1 MENENSRRKFLRNL
15 AIMGGATTLPAS
27 IFSSNAFSAPA
38 SAIISIPE
46 NTELQDLL
54 LMSKDNATHLAYFDP
69 AEEAVPNPGM
79 GVTGYVV
86 SDHMHFG
93 GNSREEWLRTEGNV
107 PMKLDRKTF
116 DEFIQLPHID
126 NLYFRA
132 DWRTFQKEKGKL
144 NLPEE
149 WHWMM
154 EAVEKY
160 NKPWSFRIMNCSP
173 HSPYENSLPDFLQGK
188 FKMTPYWWEGRPA
201 PYPKYFPEYSE
212 EYLKWWGELVELS
225 GNQFDNHPLLEYADI
240 AGYGFWGEMH
250 HFAQYTPNGKKE
262 NYYPGSQD
270 VLDKCLDS
278 IIKSYL
284 HAFPKTP
291 VALCLAARGFK
302 PGIEAY
308 KKGLVWPR
316 RDSFQTTYSIPELM
330 LSQGLTKGVGMIWE
344 IIVPGAHIQTDE
356 QKRTE
361 YKTTALPQRYYDV
374 GSHYAAMGFN
384 PWEAISAHKNCLST
398 CQDLQRQIGY
408 KVRPSIIWKRQNDKK
423 GEELV
428 LGLCNDG
435 CVGIPGQLTVHCK
448 FSNGQVVSLD
458 LPLGEPESRNI
469 KPFIL
474 PIPESITS
482 QKKSDGCE
490 LTLSLKMKGK
500 VFPVK
505 WAVSKK
511 QVKDPYKI
519 QLSWQS

>member
-1 MENENSRRKFLRNL
+1 MENQSSRRKFIKNL
-15 AIMGGATTLPAS
+15 AIIGGSTAM
-27 IFSSNAFSAPA
+27 SSS
-38 SAIISIPE
+38 IISNSVFGSTMPSSTLG
-46 NTELQDLL
+46 NTDIQDLL

-69 AEEAVPNPGM
+69 AEDAVPNPGM

-93 GNSREEWLRTEGNV
+93 GNSREEWKRTEGNV

-144 NLPEE
+144 SLPEE

-154 EAVEKY
+154 DAVEKY
-160 NKPWSFRIMNCSP
+160 NKPWSFRVMNCSP
-173 HSPYENSLPDFLQGK
+173 HSTYENSLPEFLQGK
-188 FKMTPYWWEGRPA
+188 FKMTPYWQKGLPA
-201 PYPKYFPEYSE
+201 PYPKYFPEYND
-212 EYLKWWGELVELS
+212 EYLKWWGELVELTGS
-225 GNQFDNHPLLEYADI
+225 QFDNHPLLEYVDI

-250 HFAQYTPNGKKE
+250 HWAEYTPGGKRE
-262 NYYPGSQD
+262 NFFPGSQD

-284 HAFPKTP
+284 DAFPKTP
-291 VALCLAARGFK
+291 IALCLAARDFK
-302 PGIEAY
+302 PGVEAY

-316 RDSFQTTYSIPELM
+316 RDSFQTSYSIPELM

-344 IIVPGAHIQTDE
+344 IMVPGAHIQTDE
-356 QKRTE
+356 QRRTE

-384 PWEAISAHKNCLST
+384 PWEAIYAHENCLSS
-398 CQDLQRQIGY
+398 CQDIQRLIGY
-408 KVRPSIIWKRQNDKK
+408 KVRPSIVWKRKNDKQK
-423 GEELV
+423 EELI

-469 KPFIL
+469 KPFFL
-474 PIPESITS
+474 PIPESITT
-482 QKKSDGCE
+482 QNTSDGFE
-490 LTLSLKMKGK
+490 LSLSLKMKGK

-511 QVKDPYKI
+511 QAKDPYVI
-519 QLSWQS
+519 QVNWMS

>member
-1 MENENSRRKFLRNL
+1 MENKSSRRKFMRNI
-15 AIMGGATTLPAS
+15 AIMGGATSMAGS
-27 IFSSNAFSAPA
+27 IISGSSFSASA
-38 SAIISIPE
+38 STPE
-46 NTELQDLL
+46 NTDLQDLL
-54 LMSKDNATHLAYFDP
+54 LMSNDNATHLSYFDP
-69 AEEAVPNPGM
+69 AEEAVTNPGM

-86 SDHMHFG
+86 SDHMHTG
-93 GNSREEWLRTEGNV
+93 GNSREEWKLTEGNV
-107 PMKLDRKTF
+107 PMKLDRNTF
-116 DEFIQLPHID
+116 DRFIQLPHID

-144 NLPEE
+144 TLPEE
-149 WHWMM
+149 WYWMM

-173 HSPYENSLPDFLQGK
+173 HSPHGNSLPDFLQGK
-188 FKMTPYWWEGRPA
+188 FKMIPYWQNGLPS
-201 PYPKYFPEYSE
+201 PYPKYFPEYSD

-225 GNQFDNHPLLEYADI
+225 GKQFDNHPLLEYTDI
-240 AGYGFWGEMH
+240 SGYGFWGEMH
-250 HFAQYTPNGKKE
+250 HWAQYSPDGKRE
-262 NYYPGSQD
+262 NYFPGSQE

-284 HAFPKTP
+284 NAFPLTP
-291 VALCLAARGFK
+291 TALCLAARFYK
-302 PGIEAY
+302 PGVEAY

-316 RDSFQTTYSIPELM
+316 RDSFQTSYSMTELM

-361 YKTTALPQRYYDV
+361 YRTTALPQRYYDI

-384 PWEAISAHKNCLST
+384 PWDAIYAHENCLLT
-398 CQDLQRQIGY
+398 CQDIQRQIGY
-408 KVRPSIIWKRQNDKK
+408 KIRPSIIWKRKNDKQN
-423 GEELV
+423 EELI

-435 CVGIPGQLTVHCK
+435 CVGVPGQLTINCK
-448 FSNGQVVSLD
+448 FSNKQVVSLD

-474 PIPESITS
+474 PIPETIAT
-482 QKKSDGCE
+482 QNTSDGCE
-490 LTLSLKMKGK
+490 LSLSLKMKGK

-511 QVKDPYKI
+511 QVKDPYVI
-519 QLSWQS
+519 QVNRIS

>member
-1 MENENSRRKFLRNL
+1 MENSLSRRKFIKNL
-15 AIMGGATTLPAS
+15 AIIGGATSLTSSIIPISAYAETAFPAT
-27 IFSSNAFSAPA
+27 PDKGD
-38 SAIISIPE
+38 
-46 NTELQDLL
+46 LQDMFLKL
-54 LMSKDNATHLAYFDP
+54 NDSGKHLAYFDP
-69 AEEAVPNPGM
+69 AEETVTNPGM

-86 SDHMHFG
+86 SDHMHFAG
-93 GNSREEWLRTEGNV
+93 DSSRKWKETEGDV
-107 PMKLDRKTF
+107 PMKLDRNTF

-144 NLPEE
+144 TLPEE

-154 EAVEKY
+154 EAVEKH
-160 NKPWSFRIMNCSP
+160 NKPWSFRVMNCSP

-188 FKMTPYWWEGRPA
+188 FKMTPYWQKGLPA
-201 PYPKYFPEYSE
+201 PYPKYFPEYNE
-212 EYLKWWGELVELS
+212 EYLKWWGELVELT
-225 GNQFDNHPLLEYADI
+225 GNQFDNHPLLEYTDI
-240 AGYGFWGEMH
+240 AGFGFWGEMH
-250 HFAQYTPNGKKE
+250 HWAEYSPNGKRE

-284 HAFPKTP
+284 DAFPKTP
-291 VALCLAARGFK
+291 IALCLAARDFK

-308 KKGLVWPR
+308 KQGLVWPR
-316 RDSFQTTYSIPELM
+316 RDSFQTSYSLSELM

-344 IIVPGAHIQTDE
+344 IIIPGASIQTDE
-356 QKRTE
+356 QKRTDLMT
-361 YKTTALPQRYYDV
+361 KALPQRYFDI
-374 GSHYAAMGFN
+374 GSHYVAMGFN
-384 PWEAISAHKNCLST
+384 PWEAIYAHKNCLST
-398 CQDLQRQIGY
+398 CQDVHRQIGY
-408 KVRPSIIWKRQNDKK
+408 KVRPSIIWKRKNSSNDS
-423 GEELV
+423 EELI

-469 KPFIL
+469 KPFFL
-474 PIPESITS
+474 PIPKTISA

-519 QLSWQS
+519 EVSWIS